1 VHPAKTATTHFFK
14 TSAGTRPTMKKGA
27 RSGRV
32 LDTSTLQGHPMNLPS
47 SLHRLARSLLAVAA
61 AGLGHTAIAA
71 DDAQADHAAPPAT
84 WCAHRCDA
92 VITDWSVAALQ
103 VIKTADGYQNPLTAS
118 RSLAMLHLA
127 MHDAVNTVRPRFR
140 RHAAEAIT
148 TNPAADPA
156 VAASAAAARIL
167 AALYPQP
174 AAVALGQAAHER
186 VLLEAGTGPNIDAA
200 LQVGHAVAEA
210 VLTHRSQD
218 GSAGSEPYS
227 EGTHPGEYR
236 FTPPFNFAL
245 MPHWRTVATF
255 GIASPSQFRTPPQPS
270 LASAEY
276 ARDFNEVRRVG
287 GKDSTARTIDQTHYA
302 AFWYELS
309 DIGWNRVAR
318 AAAGRVK
325 QDLWERARTFAL
337 LNMALADTYIAGWDS
352 KFHHN
357 FWRPVTAVHLAG
369 TDGNALTQPDAGFE
383 TLLPTPPVPDM
394 PSTHAALGMAAATVL
409 AETFG
414 RDQVP
419 FAFASSSALPAN
431 PVRSFRSFSEA
442 ARENG
447 DSRVR
452 AGLHFRFAVEAG
464 LRLGR
469 QVGHHVA
476 RHRLPPARGSYD

>member
-1 VHPAKTATTHFFK
+1 MH
-14 TSAGTRPTMKKGA
+14 
-27 RSGRV
+27 
-32 LDTSTLQGHPMNLPS
+32 LPFP
-47 SLHRLARSLLAVAA
+47 LRQLARSLIALATV
-61 AGLGHTAIAA
+61 GLGPAAIAA
-71 DDAQADHAAPPAT
+71 DADKAYRDASPAT

-92 VITDWSVAALQ
+92 IVTDWSVTALQ

-127 MHDAVNTVRPRFR
+127 MHDAVNTVRPRFER
-140 RHAAEAIT
+140 YAAKAVAI
-148 TNPAADPA
+148 NPAADAA
-156 VAASAAAARIL
+156 VAASAAAAQVL

-174 AAVALGQAAHER
+174 AAVALSQAAHER
-186 VLLEAGTGPNIDAA
+186 VLLEAGGGPGIDSAA
-200 LQVGHAVAEA
+200 QVGRAAAEA
-210 VLTHRSQD
+210 VLAQRSQD
-218 GSAGSEPYS
+218 GSTGSEPYT
-227 EGTHPGEYR
+227 EGAHPGDYR
-236 FTPPFNFAL
+236 FTPPFNFTL
-245 MPHWRTVATF
+245 MPHWRTVRPF
-255 GIASPSQFRTPPQPS
+255 GIASPSQFRTAPQPS
-270 LASAEY
+270 LVSAEY
-276 ARDFNEVRRVG
+276 ARDFDEVRRVG
-287 GKDSTARTIDQTHYA
+287 GKESKTRTTDQTHYA

-318 AAAGRVK
+318 AASARVK
-325 QDLWERARTFAL
+325 QDLWERARSFAL

-357 FWRPVTAVHLAG
+357 FWRPVTAIHLAG
-369 TDGNALTQPDAGFE
+369 SDGNALTEPDASFE

-409 AETFG
+409 SEAFG
-414 RDQVP
+414 RDHVP
-419 FAFASSSALPAN
+419 FAFASSSALPSN
-431 PVRSFRSFSEA
+431 PVRSFRSFTEA

-476 RHRLPPARGSYD
+476 RHQLSSGRGSND